1 METAGLMPVRV
12 LEHFLPTAIQTHEL
26 CFVHDADG
34 PDGAGSLLLSQMEE
48 GRLLKMAV
56 NPDNGELST
65 YIEGA
70 TFAPEGTVTSARSG
84 LPFVGLH
91 GLSRSSRPGKA
102 WMTLQY
108 INEVVLVDVET
119 MAVEVA
125 IPCPVALSD
134 GRGPIGGPHTVREAN
149 GQLFVCL
156 KGGASCHYDA
166 NAKPDAAQLAGVE
179 EATTHALW
187 RVALDEDMQ
196 PVDEGTIFEAPATPV
211 MCVVTTD
218 GTCWVACDASPT
230 LFAVPASATS
240 VMECTYHQLPYQYAM
255 LQQTG
260 PGIVI
265 GPDDRPW
272 FCVLN
277 GNGLIGRVSCCG
289 KLQMFELL
297 KTFNPSQR
305 ICHLSFDREGVLYAI
320 SSDLLD
326 PGALNTLIR
335 CKFDATFTHIIAQH
349 EIAFPS
355 QQTAVHRICH
365 LNGGDNPSVLVSE
378 LSKSK
383 VLQIFKKGLPPL
395 EQFPT
400 KTMEVTTRRVFD
412 AAAPCP
418 RGGNALCHCSADTGA
433 TIPTES
439 FWLDEKADEVF
450 DEALT
455 PSIRELTPVT
465 DPRTGEELLEQ
476 DLSRG
481 IRADSAFSKFWSFG
495 IKGHQLEDVPTVTM
509 YSSNG
514 SPGAASDQQ
523 PARLGATHDVLLY
536 KPEYLKALIEREPWR
551 KAQLLDELVAAG
563 VLNDISQEWTS
574 SYEPSSDADLA
585 RYDALLDERISSA
598 PVVMFSFTTC
608 RYCKLAKEA
617 LDAKQVSY
625 TTVELD
631 AEADGDGAALRA
643 RLVARTGRSSMPNI
657 WVGGEFV
664 GGLNDGPGILP
675 LDARG
680 ELEPKLRAAGALAVS
695 EGLEGGVLSD

>member
-12 LEHFLPTAIQTHEL
+12 LEHFLPSAIQTHEL
-26 CFVHDADG
+26 CFVKDADG

-56 NPDNGELST
+56 NPQDGELST

-70 TFAPEGTVTSARSG
+70 TFAPEGTVTSERSG

-108 INEVVLVDVET
+108 INEVCLVDVET

-125 IPCPVALSD
+125 IPCPVTLAD

-156 KGGASCHYDA
+156 KGGASCHFDA
-166 NAKPDAAQLAGVE
+166 SAQPDAARLEAVE
-179 EATTHALW
+179 EASTHALW
-187 RVALDEDMQ
+187 RVALDDALA
-196 PVDEGTIFEAPATPV
+196 PRDEGVIFEAPATPV

-230 LFAVPASATS
+230 LFAVPAAAQT
-240 VMECTYHQLPYQYAM
+240 VMDCTYHQLPYQYAT

-265 GPDDRPW
+265 GPDGRPW

-289 KLQMFELL
+289 ELQMFELL

-305 ICHLSFDREGVLYAI
+305 ICHLSFDRDGVLHAI

-326 PGALNTLIR
+326 PHALNTLIR
-335 CKFDATFTHIIAQH
+335 CRFDASFTHVIAQH

-365 LNGGDNPSVLVSE
+365 LDGGDHPSVLVSE

-383 VLQIFKKGLPPL
+383 VLQIFKRGLPPL

-439 FWLDEKADEVF
+439 FWLDERADEVF
-450 DEALT
+450 DEAKT
-455 PSIRELTPVT
+455 PSIAELTPVT
-465 DPRTGEELLEQ
+465 DPRTGERLLEQ

-481 IRADSAFSKFWSFG
+481 IRADSAFSKFWSYG
-495 IKGHQLEDVPTVTM
+495 TSQHGQ
-509 YSSNG
+509 SG
-514 SPGAASDQQ
+514 
-523 PARLGATHDVLLY
+523 RLGEAIAGLHGLISL
-536 KPEYLKALIEREPWR
+536 YLKA
-551 KAQLLDELVAAG
+551 
-563 VLNDISQEWTS
+563 
-574 SYEPSSDADLA
+574 
-585 RYDALLDERISSA
+585 
-598 PVVMFSFTTC
+598 
-608 RYCKLAKEA
+608 
-617 LDAKQVSY
+617 
-625 TTVELD
+625 
-631 AEADGDGAALRA
+631 
-643 RLVARTGRSSMPNI
+643 
-657 WVGGEFV
+657 
-664 GGLNDGPGILP
+664 
-675 LDARG
+675 
-680 ELEPKLRAAGALAVS
+680 
-695 EGLEGGVLSD
+695 